1 MKNLAIFVLGVALSF
16 GVGLTAGK
24 HCPWFEQTCKTS
36 CCCPCGPKC
45 DCENCDCCK
54 ACPGHKK

>member
-24 HCPWFEQTCKTS
+24 HCPWFDQTCKTS
-36 CCCPCGPKC
+36 CCDKC